1 MPVRVSEGLQVVS
14 PWLYRPKPYALEN
27 HSLTVYFPNRH
38 SLLAVGLGAL
48 SEATAGGYQ
57 PRPIDGA
64 CPVSDRQRA

>member
-38 SLLAVGLGAL
+38 APNMSHVLIIVN
-48 SEATAGGYQ
+48 
-57 PRPIDGA
+57 IVFD
-64 CPVSDRQRA
+64 